1 MSTVFRSEINKI
13 SIYDNLYLGVI
24 LLIGKRIKDLRKKR
38 KLTQAELSDSINIGQ
53 STLANFENGKRTIPV
68 DIVIQLAQ
76 FFNVS
81 TDYLLGLSN
90 SPNMREII
98 HGEQLSS
105 EEKEIVDVYRNL
117 NADGKRI
124 LLGKALDLKLSG
136 VTAAPNKKKD
146 VG

>member
-81 TDYLLGLSN
+81 ADYLLGLSN
-90 SPNMREII
+90 SPDAKEVI
-98 HGEQLSS
+98 HGEQLSTD
-105 EEKEIVDVYRNL
+105 EKKLIDNYRTL
-117 NADGKRI
+117 NSDGKQI
-124 LLGKALDLKLSG
+124 VIGKILDLKLAG
-136 VTAAPNKKKD
+136 ATASKKKD

>member
-90 SPNMREII
+90 SPDAEIV
-98 HGEQLSS
+98 HSEQLSS
-105 EEKEIVDVYRNL
+105 EEKEIIDVYRNL

-136 VTAAPNKKKD
+136 ITAAPNKKKD

>member
-1 MSTVFRSEINKI
+1 M
-13 SIYDNLYLGVI
+13 
-24 LLIGKRIKDLRKKR
+24 LIGKRIKDLRKKR

-136 VTAAPNKKKD
+136 VTAAPNKEKD
-146 VG
+146 IG